1 MGSLPNKS
9 KLSDS
14 QIAVLYGQGWSRYD
28 ICLRAGILDREL
40 VATLKRNGVALRSDA
55 EWRAVAERNRA
66 AYRERRKARRA
77 AC

>member
-1 MGSLPNKS
+1 MGSLPNKP

-14 QIAVLYGQGWSRYD
+14 QIAVLYERGVSRYD
-28 ICLRAGILDREL
+28 ICLKAGILDREL
-40 VATLKRNGVALRSDA
+40 LATLKRNAVPLRSDA
-55 EWRAVAERNRA
+55 EWRAIAEANRA